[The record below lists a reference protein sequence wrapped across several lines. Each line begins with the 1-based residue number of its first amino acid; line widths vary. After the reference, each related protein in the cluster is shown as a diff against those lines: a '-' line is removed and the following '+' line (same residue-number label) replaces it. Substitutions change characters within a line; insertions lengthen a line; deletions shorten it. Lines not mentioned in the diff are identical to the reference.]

1 MRLRSLVTRGRGRRQ
16 DGEVVALGMPGR
28 KPTRLVLLLLRTL
41 WRAPEAV
48 LPALHQQREIRRCQ
62 RELDRAIR
70 LAKERHVPAS
80 EADTPFDATP
90 VAAPSRR
97 PPALVLNFPV
107 RGRGR

>member
-1 MRLRSLVTRGRGRRQ
+1 MTLRLLVTRGRGRRQ
-16 DGEVVALGMPGR
+16 DGEAVALGLPGP

-48 LPALHQQREIRRCQ
+48 LPALHQKREIRRCQ

-70 LAKERHVPAS
+70 LAKERQVPAS
-80 EADTPFDATP
+80 EIDAAFDATP
-90 VAAPSRR
+90 VTVPSHR
-97 PPALVLNFPV
+97 PPALVLSFPV